1 MRNRKRIKIITAATV
16 LLLTGANLFGQNPDA
31 LSTFTPYSVFGVGDI
46 NKAGTAFNKGMGGIG
61 IGIRENRLINILNP
75 ASLTAR
81 DTLSFLL
88 DFGVDQKNIISE
100 TNIAKSAYNTFNMHH
115 IVMSFPLYKK
125 SAFSLGIMPY
135 SSVGYS
141 FQEYETDP
149 ATINEMGDIL
159 YQRYGTGGI
168 NKAFV
173 GAAVDLNK
181 NFSLG
186 AEGIFY
192 FGTVDRRSDIFFN
205 SDASYRTINTGM
217 DYVISSLSAK
227 LGLQYYKAL
236 DKDYSITAGATFLFG
251 TKLSGDLTKYA
262 YATSVSGQIDTVYF
276 NRTENTAMEI
286 PSELGLGFSL
296 RKKDKWLIGVDYT
309 RQDWSSAVFAPTPGI
324 SFTPAVS
331 NAFKFGFEYIPNKYD
346 IRYYTKRIT
355 YRGGLYYEKTYMKIA
370 DKQINAMGITLGATL
385 PILRFSNGVGF
396 SIDMGQRGSL
406 KNNLVRERYIMFNL
420 NFSLQD
426 IWFIKYRYD

>member
-1 MRNRKRIKIITAATV
+1 MV

-31 LSTFTPYSVFGVGDI
+31 LSTFTPYSIFGVGDI
-46 NKAGTAFNKGMGGIG
+46 NKAGTAYNKAMGGIG

-75 ASLTAR
+75 ASLTSR

-88 DFGVDQKNIISE
+88 DIGVDQKNILSQ
-100 TNIAKSAYNTFNMHH
+100 TDNAKSAYNTFNMHH

-125 SAFSLGIMPY
+125 SAFSIGVMPY

-141 FQEYETDP
+141 FEEIEKDP
-149 ATINEMGDIL
+149 AIINQIGDIRYL
-159 YQRYGTGGI
+159 RYGEGGI

-173 GAAVDLNK
+173 GVAMDLFK
-181 NFSLG
+181 NFSIG

-192 FGTVDRRSDIFFN
+192 FGTIDRRSDILFN
-205 SDASYRTINTGM
+205 SDASYRVINTGI

-236 DKDYSITAGATFLFG
+236 DNDLSLTAGATWLLG
-251 TKLSGDLTKYA
+251 TKLSGDLSKYA
-262 YATSVSGQIDTVYF
+262 FATSAAGQKDTVYF
-276 NRTENTAMEI
+276 DKSENTSMEI
-286 PSELGLGFSL
+286 PSEIGIGFSL
-296 RKKDKWLIGVDYT
+296 RKKDKWLVGIDYT
-309 RQDWSSAVFAPTPGI
+309 RQDWSSTQFAPTPGI
-324 SFTPAVS
+324 SFTPVVS
-331 NAFKFGFEYIPNKYD
+331 NAFKLGFEYIPNRYD

-355 YRGGLYYEKTYMKIA
+355 YRGGLYYENTYMKVA

-385 PILRFSNGVGF
+385 PILRLNNGVGF
-396 SIDMGQRGSL
+396 SVDMGQRGSI
-406 KNNLVRERYIMFNL
+406 KNNLVRERYIMFNI

>member
-1 MRNRKRIKIITAATV
+1 MV
-16 LLLTGANLFGQNPDA
+16 LLLAGTNLFGQNPDA

-46 NKAGTAFNKGMGGIG
+46 NKAGTAFNKAMGGIG
-61 IGIRENRLINILNP
+61 IGVRDNRLLNIVNP
-75 ASLTAR
+75 ASLTER

-88 DFGVDQKNIISE
+88 DFGVDQKNIISQ
-100 TNIAKSAYNTFNMHH
+100 TNSAKSAYNTFNMHH

-125 SAFSLGIMPY
+125 SAFSIGIIPY

-141 FQEYETDP
+141 FEEVETDP
-149 ATINEMGDIL
+149 TIINQLGDIS

-173 GAAVDLNK
+173 GVAMDLFK

-192 FGTVDRRSDIFFN
+192 FGTVDRRSDILF
-205 SDASYRTINTGM
+205 STDASYRTINTGM

-236 DKDYSITAGATFLFG
+236 DNDLTFTAGATWLFG
-251 TKLSGDLTKYA
+251 SKLSGDLAKFA
-262 YATSVSGQIDTVYF
+262 YATNVSGIRDTVYF
-276 NRTENTAMEI
+276 DKTENTSMEI

-296 RKKDKWLIGVDYT
+296 RKKDKWLIGIDYT
-309 RQDWSSAVFAPTPGI
+309 RQDWSSVLFAPTPGVN
-324 SFTPAVS
+324 FTPVVS
-331 NAFKFGFEYIPNKYD
+331 NAFKLGFEYIPNRYD
-346 IRYYTKRIT
+346 IRYYSKRIT
-355 YRGGLYYEKTYMKIA
+355 YRGGLYYENTYMKVA
-370 DKQINAMGITLGATL
+370 DKQIDAMGITFGATL
-385 PILRFSNGVGF
+385 PILRLNNGVGI
-396 SIDMGQRGSL
+396 SVDMGQRGSQ
-406 KNNLVRERYIMFNL
+406 KNNLVRERYIMFNI